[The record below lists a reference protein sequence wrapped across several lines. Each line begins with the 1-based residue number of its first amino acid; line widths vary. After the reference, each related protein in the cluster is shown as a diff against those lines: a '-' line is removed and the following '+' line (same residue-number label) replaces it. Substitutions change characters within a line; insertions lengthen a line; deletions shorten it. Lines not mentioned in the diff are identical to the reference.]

1 MVERFA
7 PARSIHLTSRP
18 WDRCAIEAIEDNH
31 HSTLESRL
39 VKRSRLLREPVMR
52 SRRLLAQEG
61 SQARAREA
69 IGAC

>member
-7 PARSIHLTSRP
+7 PARSIHLNSRP

-39 VKRSRLLREPVMR
+39 VKSSRLLRESVML
-52 SRRLLAQEG
+52 SRRPLTQEG
-61 SQARAREA
+61 SQARSRGAV
-69 IGAC
+69 GAC